1 MKLKAKKS
9 LDLKGNIEIPGDKSI
24 SHRALMCSAISNG
37 KCEILNLQRSED
49 VLNTLSVLKELNVE
63 IESKEDRLIVSGR
76 GFSGLQ
82 EPNKELFFGNSGTG
96 IRLMTGILPKQEFSS
111 TLTGDD
117 SLSSRP
123 MMRVIEPLKK
133 MGISID
139 CSSNQTPPLKIFPSR
154 NIKGIN
160 YDMPIA
166 SAQVK
171 SAILFASLGLDEE
184 TIINEEKI
192 TRNHTELMFDY
203 FGANIEFSS
212 KKIILSPTDKLLA
225 KKLFIPGDFSSAAF
239 FIVSCLITNN
249 SKILLQNVGINP
261 TRIGLLN
268 KLKEMGAK
276 INILDERN
284 LGNEMV
290 SDLEVETSELSSC
303 DVNPDEVPNL
313 IDELPVLFIASCFAK
328 GTSSFKSLKELKHKE
343 SDRLSIMINLLK
355 KMGVNAELTEDNLL
369 IEGKGKDFMFDGFDA
384 DSYGDHR
391 IAMALVIAGL
401 NCNSQINIS
410 NYESINTSF
419 PEFFSLGKSIGFN
432 IEIS

>member
-1 MKLKAKKS
+1 
-9 LDLKGNIEIPGDKSI
+9 
-24 SHRALMCSAISNG
+24 MCSAISNG
-37 KCEILNLQRSED
+37 NCEISNLQRSED
-49 VLNTLSVLKELNVE
+49 VLNTLSVLKELKVE
-63 IESKEDRLIVSGR
+63 IEPIDDRFIVTGKGLR
-76 GFSGLQ
+76 GLQ

-96 IRLMTGILPKQEFSS
+96 IRLMTGILPKQDFSS
-111 TLTGDD
+111 TLIGDD

-139 CSSNQTPPLKIFPSR
+139 CSPSLTPPLKIFPSK
-154 NIKGIN
+154 NIRGIN

-171 SAILFASLGLDEE
+171 SAILFASLGLDQE
-184 TIINEEKI
+184 TVIHEEKI

-203 FGANIEFSS
+203 FGANIESSS
-212 KKIILSPTDKLLA
+212 KKIVLSPTDKLLA
-225 KKLFIPGDFSSAAF
+225 EKLFIPGDFSSAAF

-249 SKILLQNVGINP
+249 SKILLQNVGMNP
-261 TRIGLLN
+261 TRTGLLN

-276 INILDERN
+276 INILDEKT
-284 LGNEMV
+284 LGNEKV
-290 SDLEVETSELSSC
+290 ADLEVETSELSSC
-303 DVNPDEVPNL
+303 DVNSHEVPNL
-313 IDELPVLFIASCFAK
+313 IDELPVLFIASCFAE

-343 SDRLSIMINLLK
+343 SDRLSIMINLLRK
-355 KMGVNAELTEDNLL
+355 IGVNADLMEDNLF

-384 DSYGDHR
+384 DSHGDHR

-410 NYESINTSF
+410 NYECINTSF
-419 PEFFSLGKSIGFN
+419 PEFISLGKSLGFN

>member
-9 LDLKGNIEIPGDKSI
+9 SDLKGDIKIPGDKSI

-37 KCEILNLQRSED
+37 NCEISNLQRSED
-49 VLNTLSVLKELNVE
+49 VLNTLSVLKELKVE
-63 IESKEDRLIVSGR
+63 IEPRDDRFIVTGKGLR
-76 GFSGLQ
+76 GLQ

-96 IRLMTGILPKQEFSS
+96 IRLMTGILPKQDFSS
-111 TLTGDD
+111 TLIGDD

-133 MGISID
+133 MGISIG
-139 CSSNQTPPLKIFPSR
+139 CSSSLTPPLKIFPSK
-154 NIKGIN
+154 NIRGIN

-171 SAILFASLGLDEE
+171 SAILFASLGLDQE
-184 TIINEEKI
+184 TIIYEEKI

-212 KKIILSPTDKLLA
+212 KKIVLSPTDRLFAEKLS
-225 KKLFIPGDFSSAAF
+225 IPGDFSSAAF

-249 SKILLQNVGINP
+249 SKILIQNVGMNP

-276 INILDERN
+276 INIFDEKT
-284 LGNEMV
+284 LGNEKV
-290 SDLEVETSELSSC
+290 ADLEVETSELSSC
-303 DVNPDEVPNL
+303 DVNSNEVPNL
-313 IDELPVLFIASCFAK
+313 IDELPVLFIASCFAE

-343 SDRLSIMINLLK
+343 SDRLSIMINLLRK
-355 KMGVNAELTEDNLL
+355 IGVNADLMEDNLF

-384 DSYGDHR
+384 DSHGDHR

-410 NYESINTSF
+410 NYECINTSF
-419 PEFFSLGKSIGFN
+419 PEFVSLGKSLGFN

>member
-9 LDLKGNIEIPGDKSI
+9 SDLKGDIKIPGDKSI

-37 KCEILNLQRSED
+37 NCEISNLQRSED
-49 VLNTLSVLKELNVE
+49 VLNTLSVLKELKVE
-63 IESKEDRLIVSGR
+63 IEPRDDRFIVTGKGLR
-76 GFSGLQ
+76 GLQ

-96 IRLMTGILPKQEFSS
+96 IRLMTGILPKQDFSS
-111 TLTGDD
+111 TLIGDD

-133 MGISID
+133 MGISIG
-139 CSSNQTPPLKIFPSR
+139 CSSSLTPPLKIFPSK
-154 NIKGIN
+154 NIRGIN

-171 SAILFASLGLDEE
+171 SAILFASLGLDQE
-184 TIINEEKI
+184 TIIHEEKI

-212 KKIILSPTDKLLA
+212 KKIVLSPTDRLFAEKLS
-225 KKLFIPGDFSSAAF
+225 IPGDFSSAAF

-249 SKILLQNVGINP
+249 SKILIQNVGMNP

-276 INILDERN
+276 INIFDEKT
-284 LGNEMV
+284 LGNEKV
-290 SDLEVETSELSSC
+290 ADLEVETSELSSC
-303 DVNPDEVPNL
+303 DVNSNEVPNL
-313 IDELPVLFIASCFAK
+313 IDELPVLFIASCFAE

-343 SDRLSIMINLLK
+343 SDRLSIMINLLRK
-355 KMGVNAELTEDNLL
+355 IGVNADLMEDNLF

-384 DSYGDHR
+384 DSHGDHR

-410 NYESINTSF
+410 NYECINTSF
-419 PEFFSLGKSIGFN
+419 PEFVSLGKSLGFN